1 MNARKMVGFIQE
13 HLKSVSVF
21 FVPSTANRNGK
32 VVLIGYNLRLH
43 FSPSVIQEC
52 VNRDIYFICL
62 PPNGLVN
69 VSHLMWLFS
78 NQLKSNGRIF

>member
-21 FVPSTANRNGK
+21 CVPSTENRNGK
-32 VVLIGYNLRLH
+32 VVLTGYNLRLH
-43 FSPSVIQEC
+43 FYPSVIQEC

-62 PPNGLVN
+62 PPTD
-69 VSHLMWLFS
+69 SLMS
-78 NQLKSNGRIF
+78 AT